1 MFDGSPWYGDGAEG
15 IHPDNIVTNTP
26 KGYTVMT
33 KVIPTPGIVEAAYS
47 AYTDTPRIRGLDSS
61 KKLIEAVVT
70 AALNH
75 PETAG
80 LFDSGKDSTPT
91 WEPLF
96 PNDPLLPGDR
106 VRRVS
111 VEKGVSYIE
120 EGVVGR
126 IDSNKDVWSD
136 MDAFIGDR
144 DYGTWYVLRDPDQTR
159 SGLPTQEGSVIVK
172 KGDGIETQHAGKT
185 WTTSE
190 AVLVCGEWRGT
201 WLEEGCNPGQRDVM
215 WAMSPERII
224 PDTWKVDR
232 K

>member
-33 KVIPTPGIVEAAYS
+33 KVIPTPGIVEAAS
-47 AYTDTPRIRGLDSS
+47 AAYMSAPRSRGVDNHMH
-61 KKLIEAVVT
+61 LIEVAVT
-70 AALNH
+70 AAFNH
-75 PETAG
+75 PETTA
-80 LFDSGKDSTPT
+80 LFVGGNVPAHSD
-91 WEPLF
+91 
-96 PNDPLLPGDR
+96 LPH
-106 VRRVS
+106 
-111 VEKGVSYIE
+111 K
-120 EGVVGR
+120 EG
-126 IDSNKDVWSD
+126 
-136 MDAFIGDR
+136 A
-144 DYGTWYVLRDPDQTR
+144 
-159 SGLPTQEGSVIVK
+159 VIVK
-172 KGDGIETQHAGKT
+172 KGDGIQARHAGKT

-201 WLEEGCNPGQRDVM
+201 WFEKVDTPRQRGVM